1 MSLYIVDYSE
11 KAIAIFGDTK
21 YYKNKLSEIQGKFN
35 ASLNFRNENG
45 DTEKKAG
52 WIFPKVRK
60 DMVQQVVNDINSG
73 KIEKEPSLSNKPK
86 IKEDK
91 ISYKQDTNEN
101 KEVSNTFREDSNNSN
116 RDYVNISSLKEE
128 LFKDFVPKRDFM
140 NLVSKIE
147 KLEQELFILKNMK
160 NSSSSAVINKPS
172 FTLSNS
178 KDTFKSSSKTEIYNE
193 EELEEDY
200 SEEEE
205 KKPKKSLLRG
215 KK

>member
-35 ASLNFRNENG
+35 ASLNFKNENG
-45 DTEKKAG
+45 ETEKKAG

-101 KEVSNTFREDSNNSN
+101 KEVSNSFREDSNK
-116 RDYVNISSLKEE
+116 DYVNISSLKEE

-147 KLEQELFILKNMK
+147 KLEQELFILKNIK
-160 NSSSSAVINKPS
+160 NSSSIDNPS

-178 KDTFKSSSKTEIYNE
+178 KNSMNIFKSSSKSENYNE
-193 EELEEDY
+193 EELEEEY

>member
-35 ASLNFRNENG
+35 ASLNFKNENG
-45 DTEKKAG
+45 ETEKKAG

-86 IKEDK
+86 MI
-91 ISYKQDTNEN
+91 KQDEN
-101 KEVSNTFREDSNNSN
+101 KSSLNDLEEKSSN

-147 KLEQELFILKNMK
+147 RLEQEIYSLRNKEDKTSNIRATESSIKKN
-160 NSSSSAVINKPS
+160 NK
-172 FTLSNS
+172 
-178 KDTFKSSSKTEIYNE
+178 DIRTFEIE
-193 EELEEDY
+193 KKVEDY
-200 SEEEE
+200 IDEDYIDEEEE
-205 KKPKKSLLRG
+205 KPKRSLLRG

>member
-45 DTEKKAG
+45 ETEKKAG

-86 IKEDK
+86 MI
-91 ISYKQDTNEN
+91 KQDEN
-101 KEVSNTFREDSNNSN
+101 KSSLNDLEEKSSN

-147 KLEQELFILKNMK
+147 RLEQEIYSLRNKEDKTSNIRATESSIKKN
-160 NSSSSAVINKPS
+160 NK
-172 FTLSNS
+172 
-178 KDTFKSSSKTEIYNE
+178 DIRTFEIE
-193 EELEEDY
+193 KKVEDY
-200 SEEEE
+200 IDEDYIDEEEE
-205 KKPKKSLLRG
+205 KPKRSLLRG

>member
-35 ASLNFRNENG
+35 ASLNFKNENG
-45 DTEKKAG
+45 ETEKKAG

-60 DMVQQVVNDINSG
+60 DMVQQVVNDINCG
-73 KIEKEPSLSNKPK
+73 KIEREPSLSNKPK
-86 IKEDK
+86 MI
-91 ISYKQDTNEN
+91 KQDVSEN
-101 KEVSNTFREDSNNSN
+101 KSYNKSYNKSDDSEEKSSN

-147 KLEQELFILKNMK
+147 RLEQEIYSLRN
-160 NSSSSAVINKPS
+160 NNKE
-172 FTLSNS
+172 
-178 KDTFKSSSKTEIYNE
+178 DKSSNISIKKNNKDIRTFEIEKKVDDYID
-193 EELEEDY
+193 EDY
-200 SEEEE
+200 IDEEEE
-205 KKPKKSLLRG
+205 KPKRSLLRG

>member
-11 KAIAIFGDTK
+11 KAIAIFGETK

-35 ASLNFRNENG
+35 ASLNFKNENG
-45 DTEKKAG
+45 ETEKKAG

-60 DMVQQVVNDINSG
+60 DMVKQVVNDINSG

-86 IKEDK
+86 MI
-91 ISYKQDTNEN
+91 KQDTTETKVNSEETTYN
-101 KEVSNTFREDSNNSN
+101 NTSNTSNSN

-147 KLEQELFILKNMK
+147 KLEQELFILKNK
-160 NSSSSAVINKPS
+160 SSSSS
-172 FTLSNS
+172 S
-178 KDTFKSSSKTEIYNE
+178 KDSINTFKSSSKTETYNE
-193 EELEEDY
+193 DELEEDY
-200 SEEEE
+200 TEEE
-205 KKPKKSLLRG
+205 KPKKSLLRG

>member
-11 KAIAIFGDTK
+11 KAIAIFGETK

-35 ASLNFRNENG
+35 ASLNFKNENG
-45 DTEKKAG
+45 ETDKKAG

-60 DMVQQVVNDINSG
+60 DMVKQVVNDINSG

-86 IKEDK
+86 VV
-91 ISYKQDTNEN
+91 YKQDTTEIKVNSEETTYN
-101 KEVSNTFREDSNNSN
+101 NTSNSNTSN

-147 KLEQELFILKNMK
+147 KLEQELFILKN
-160 NSSSSAVINKPS
+160 NSSSSKDSIN
-172 FTLSNS
+172 
-178 KDTFKSSSKTEIYNE
+178 TFKSSSKTETYNE
-193 EELEEDY
+193 DELEEEY
-200 SEEEE
+200 TEEE
-205 KKPKKSLLRG
+205 KPKKSLLRG

>member
-21 YYKNKLSEIQGKFN
+21 YYKNKLNEIQGKFN
-35 ASLNFRNENG
+35 ASLNFKNENG
-45 DTEKKAG
+45 ETEKKAG

-60 DMVQQVVNDINSG
+60 DMVKQVINDINCG
-73 KIEKEPSLSNKPK
+73 KIEKEPSLSNKS
-86 IKEDK
+86 KENTRD
-91 ISYKQDTNEN
+91 EN
-101 KEVSNTFREDSNNSN
+101 KNSSFESSTSRSEEKTKESSN

-147 KLEQELFILKNMK
+147 KLEQELFILKNK
-160 NSSSSAVINKPS
+160 SNSSILNNSKDNTIPLKLS
-172 FTLSNS
+172 SNS
-178 KDTFKSSSKTEIYNE
+178 KNQDNKDYE
-193 EELEEDY
+193 EELEDDY
-200 SEEEE
+200 EEEE
-205 KKPKKSLLRG
+205 KPKKSLLRG

>member
-21 YYKNKLSEIQGKFN
+21 YYKNKLNEIQGKFN
-35 ASLNFRNENG
+35 DSLNFKNENG
-45 DTEKKAG
+45 ETEKKAG

-60 DMVQQVVNDINSG
+60 DMVKQVVNDINSG

-86 IKEDK
+86 VV
-91 ISYKQDTNEN
+91 YKQDTTETKVNSEETTYN
-101 KEVSNTFREDSNNSN
+101 NTSNSNTSN

-147 KLEQELFILKNMK
+147 KLEQELFILKNK
-160 NSSSSAVINKPS
+160 SNSSILNNSKDNTIPLKLS
-172 FTLSNS
+172 SNS
-178 KDTFKSSSKTEIYNE
+178 KNQDNKDYE
-193 EELEEDY
+193 EELEDDY
-200 SEEEE
+200 EEEE
-205 KKPKKSLLRG
+205 KPKKSLLRG

>member
-45 DTEKKAG
+45 ETEKKAG

-86 IKEDK
+86 MI
-91 ISYKQDTNEN
+91 KQDEN
-101 KEVSNTFREDSNNSN
+101 KSSLNDLEEKSSN

-147 KLEQELFILKNMK
+147 RLEQEIYSLRNKEDKTSNIRATESSIKKN
-160 NSSSSAVINKPS
+160 NK
-172 FTLSNS
+172 
-178 KDTFKSSSKTEIYNE
+178 DIRTFEIE
-193 EELEEDY
+193 KKVEDY
-200 SEEEE
+200 IDEDYIDEEEE
-205 KKPKKSLLRG
+205 KPKKSLLRG

>member
-21 YYKNKLSEIQGKFN
+21 YYKNKLNEIQGKFN
-35 ASLNFRNENG
+35 ASLNFKNENG
-45 DTEKKAG
+45 ETEKKAG

-60 DMVQQVVNDINSG
+60 DMVKQVINDINSG
-73 KIEKEPSLSNKPK
+73 KIEKEHSLSNKS
-86 IKEDK
+86 KENTRD
-91 ISYKQDTNEN
+91 EN
-101 KEVSNTFREDSNNSN
+101 KNSSFESSSNRSEEKTKESSN

-147 KLEQELFILKNMK
+147 KLEQELFILKNK
-160 NSSSSAVINKPS
+160 SNSSILNNSNSSILNN
-172 FTLSNS
+172 SNS
-178 KDTFKSSSKTEIYNE
+178 KNQDNKDYE
-193 EELEEDY
+193 EELEDDY
-200 SEEEE
+200 EEE

>member
-11 KAIAIFGDTK
+11 KAIAIFGETK

-35 ASLNFRNENG
+35 ASLNFKNENG
-45 DTEKKAG
+45 ETEKKAG

-60 DMVQQVVNDINSG
+60 DMVKQVVNDINSG

-86 IKEDK
+86 MI
-91 ISYKQDTNEN
+91 KQDEN
-101 KEVSNTFREDSNNSN
+101 KSSLNDLEEKSSN

-147 KLEQELFILKNMK
+147 RLEQEIYSLRNKEDKTSNIRATESSIKKN
-160 NSSSSAVINKPS
+160 NK
-172 FTLSNS
+172 
-178 KDTFKSSSKTEIYNE
+178 DIRTFEIE
-193 EELEEDY
+193 KKVEDY
-200 SEEEE
+200 IDEDYIDEEEE
-205 KKPKKSLLRG
+205 KPKRSLLRG

>member
-11 KAIAIFGDTK
+11 KAIAIFGETK

-35 ASLNFRNENG
+35 ASLNFKNENG
-45 DTEKKAG
+45 ETEKKAG

-60 DMVQQVVNDINSG
+60 DMVKQVVNDINSG

-86 IKEDK
+86 MI
-91 ISYKQDTNEN
+91 KQDTTETKVNSEETTYN
-101 KEVSNTFREDSNNSN
+101 NTSNTSNSN

-147 KLEQELFILKNMK
+147 KLEQELFILKNMN
-160 NSSSSAVINKPS
+160 NSSSIDKPS
-172 FTLSNS
+172 FTISNS
-178 KDTFKSSSKTEIYNE
+178 KNSMNEFKSSSKTENYKE
-193 EELEEDY
+193 EELEEEY